1 MTLAVWTLVSAPAAE
16 HADRHLIERL
26 ARGDGEA
33 LGEIYD
39 RHGRRV
45 YSLVLRIVRDQGDAE
60 ELVQEV
66 FAQAWQQ
73 SARYAPARGSVAAWL
88 LTMARSRAIDR
99 LRARRSRPDLDQPE
113 SIPDPPDDAPG
124 AEELLDEATR
134 AAGVRSALNALSMM
148 ERLAIELAFYEGYT
162 HTEIAERLE
171 QPLGTVKTRIRQG
184 LLKLR
189 DQLTGGKR

>member
-1 MTLAVWTLVSAPAAE
+1 VSLPGHAAE
-16 HADRHLIERL
+16 RADRHLVERL
-26 ARGDGEA
+26 ARGDGDA

-45 YSLVLRIVRDQGDAE
+45 YSLILRIVRDQGDAE

-73 SARYAPARGSVAAWL
+73 CTRYAPSRGSVAAWL
-88 LTMARSRAIDR
+88 LAMARSRALDR
-99 LRARRSRPDLDQPE
+99 LRARRSRPDTGHDEMP
-113 SIPDPPDDAPG
+113 DAPDESPA
-124 AEELLDEATR
+124 AEDQLDEATR
-134 AAGVRSALNALSMM
+134 AAGVRTALATLPLM
-148 ERLAIELAFYEGYT
+148 ERLAIELAFFEGYT

-189 DQLTGGKR
+189 DQLTGDTR

>member
-1 MTLAVWTLVSAPAAE
+1 MLAIWTLVSVTGHAAD

-73 SARYAPARGSVAAWL
+73 CARYAPSRGSVAAWL

-99 LRARRSRPDLDQPE
+99 LRARRSRPDVGHAE
-113 SIPDPPDDAPG
+113 VPDAPDDTPG
-124 AEELLDEATR
+124 ADDRLDDATR
-134 AAGVRSALNALSMM
+134 AAGVRTALDSLPFM
-148 ERLAIELAFYEGYT
+148 ERLAIELAFFEGYT

-189 DQLTGGKR
+189 DQLTGGIR